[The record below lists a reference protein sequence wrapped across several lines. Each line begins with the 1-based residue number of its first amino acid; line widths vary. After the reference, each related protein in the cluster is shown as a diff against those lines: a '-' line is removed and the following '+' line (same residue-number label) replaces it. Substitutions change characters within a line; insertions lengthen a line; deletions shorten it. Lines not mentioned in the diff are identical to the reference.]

1 MKVLQIN
8 TVYKTGGS
16 TGRIVYD
23 LQQFSQENMESYVA
37 FGYGKSFTHDK
48 NTFKMESILELK
60 INILKTRLFAHH
72 GFYNQIQTK
81 RLLNYINKIKPD
93 IIHLH
98 NLHNHYVNVKMLFD
112 YIKSNNV
119 PVIWTLHDCWSFTG
133 WCAYFDFI
141 DCDRWKRGCANCPN
155 KNEYPYTWFLDRSSK
170 NYAEKKACF
179 QNIQKLMI
187 VTPSNWLDG
196 LVKQSFLSEYPI
208 QVIHN
213 GIDLSI
219 FKPMESKFKKKYG
232 INSKKMILAVSMG
245 LSKRKGIAHIYK
257 LAEMFDQEKQV
268 IVIVGLSKKQIDFL
282 PKGILGVP
290 RTNSS
295 QELAKIYSAADV
307 FINPTLE
314 DNYPTTNLEAIACG
328 TPVVTY
334 RTGGS
339 PESVFEGCCEVVDK
353 GNFLDF
359 YKAVNCVL
367 KKGKDIAH
375 CVEIAKLHFDKNN
388 CFQQYIAL
396 YRKMGEKE

>member
-1 MKVLQIN
+1 MKILQIN

-23 LQQFSQENMESYVA
+23 LQQISQENMESYVA
-37 FGYGKSFTHDK
+37 FGYGKGFYHGK
-48 NTFKMESILELK
+48 NIFKIESILELK

-81 RLLNYINKIKPD
+81 RLLNYINEIKPD

-112 YIKSNNV
+112 YIKFNNT
-119 PVIWTLHDCWSFTG
+119 PIIWTLHDCWSFTG

-155 KNEYPYTWFLDRSSK
+155 KREYPYTWFFDRSRK

-179 QNIQKLMI
+179 QNVQNLMI

-213 GIDLSI
+213 GIDLSV
-219 FKPMESKFKKKYG
+219 FKPMKSEFKEKYG
-232 INSKKMILAVSMG
+232 ISSKKMILAVSMG

-257 LAEMFDQEKQV
+257 LAKMFDQEKQV

-334 RTGGS
+334 CTGGS
-339 PESVFEGCCEVVDK
+339 PESVFEGCGEVVDK
-353 GNFLDF
+353 GNCLDF
-359 YKAVNCVL
+359 YKAVKRVL
-367 KKGKDIAH
+367 KKGKDVAH

-396 YRKMGEKE
+396 YRKMGKKE